1 MIRTLLLCLFGATL
15 ALTAADQPAGRSF
28 LMLGGVT
35 QIVDAAGKVTW
46 KYPAVTRDGAVLP
59 NGNLLLTLSKTKAYP
74 GGAVVEVTR
83 DQKVVWE
90 YKGTQTEVNTA
101 VLLDNGNIL
110 LTEAGD
116 KPRLLEVARDGSIKV
131 EIPLGCQTTNHH
143 MQSRMA
149 RKLPNGNYL
158 VPQEKTVREYDA
170 AGKVIWERQSP
181 ESTLDNRTFCG
192 LRNAAGH
199 TLISLTVG
207 SHLIE
212 VDATGKIVWEL
223 RDGDLQGVPLNRT
236 TALSWLPNGNI
247 VFSNYAAR
255 SPQAKMVEI
264 TRDKKVVWT
273 HTDTSKE
280 GVHEFQLL
288 DDAGKPLIGV
298 LR

>member
-1 MIRTLLLCLFGATL
+1 MIRTLLCLLLAILTL
-15 ALTAADQPAGRSF
+15 GAADKPTGRSF

-35 QIVDAAGKVTW
+35 QIVDASGKVAW
-46 KYPAVTRDGAVLP
+46 KYPAATRDGEVLP

-83 DQKVVWE
+83 DLKVVWE

-101 VLLDNGNIL
+101 VLLPNGHIL

-116 KPRLLEVARDGSIKV
+116 KPRLIEVARDGSIKV
-131 EIPLGCQTTNHH
+131 EIPLGCQITNHH

-149 RKLPNGNYL
+149 RKLPNGHYL

-170 AGKVIWERQSP
+170 AGKVVWERQNP
-181 ESTLDNRTFCG
+181 ESPLDNRSFCC

-207 SHLIE
+207 NHIIE
-212 VDATGKIVWEL
+212 VDAAGKIVWEL
-223 RDGDLQGVPLNRT
+223 RDGDLTEVRINRT
-236 TALSWLPNGNI
+236 TALAWLPNGNI

-255 SPQAKMVEI
+255 APQPKLVEI
-264 TRDKKVVWT
+264 TRAKQIVWT
-273 HTDTSKE
+273 YTDASKE

-288 DDAGKPLIGV
+288 DEAGKPLPGV

>member
-1 MIRTLLLCLFGATL
+1 MIRPLLCLFGATL
-15 ALTAADQPAGRSF
+15 ALIAADQPAGRSF

-35 QIVDAAGKVTW
+35 QIVDATGKVTW
-46 KYPAVTRDGAVLP
+46 KYPAATRDGEVLP

-101 VLLDNGNIL
+101 VLLENGNIL
-110 LTEAGD
+110 LTEAGN

-131 EIPLGCQTTNHH
+131 EIALGCQVTNHH

-149 RKLPNGNYL
+149 RKLPNGHYL
-158 VPQEKTVREYDA
+158 VPQDKTVREYDA
-170 AGKVIWERQSP
+170 AGKVVWERKSP
-181 ESTLDNRTFCG
+181 ESTLDNRTFCC
-192 LRNAAGH
+192 LRNDAGH

-212 VDATGKIVWEL
+212 VDPAGKIVWEL
-223 RDGDLQGVPLNRT
+223 RDGDLPGVPVNRT
-236 TALSWLPNGNI
+236 TALAWLPNGNI

-255 SPQAKMVEI
+255 APQAKVVEI

-273 HTDTSKE
+273 YTDATTQ

-288 DDAGKPLIGV
+288 DDAGKPLAGV

>member
-1 MIRTLLLCLFGATL
+1 MTRTLLLLLVSLTLGA
-15 ALTAADQPAGRSF
+15 AEKRAGRSF
-28 LMLGGVT
+28 LMLGGLT
-35 QIVDAAGKVTW
+35 QIVDASGKATW
-46 KYPAVTRDGAVLP
+46 KYPAATRDGEVLP
-59 NGNLLLTLSKTKAYP
+59 NGNLLLTLSKNKAYP

-83 DQKVVWE
+83 DLKIVWD

-101 VLLDNGNIL
+101 VLLPNGNVM

-131 EIPLGCQTTNHH
+131 EIPLGCQITNHH
-143 MQSRMA
+143 MQSRMS
-149 RKLPNGNYL
+149 RKLPNGHYL

-170 AGKVIWERQSP
+170 QGKVVWERQNP
-181 ESTLDNRTFCG
+181 ESSLDNRSFCC

-207 SHLIE
+207 NHIIE
-212 VDATGKIVWEL
+212 VDAAGKVVWEL
-223 RDGDLQGVPLNRT
+223 RDGDLADVRVNRT
-236 TALSWLPNGNI
+236 TALAWLPNGNI

-255 SPQAKMVEI
+255 APQPKLVEI
-264 TRDKKVVWT
+264 TRQKQVVWSY
-273 HTDTSKE
+273 TDGTNQ

-288 DDAGKPLIGV
+288 DEAGKPLAEV

>member
-1 MIRTLLLCLFGATL
+1 MIRSLLCFIGATL
-15 ALTAADQPAGRSF
+15 ALTAADRSF
-28 LMLGGVT
+28 LMLGGLT
-35 QIVDAAGKVTW
+35 QIVDASGKASW
-46 KYPAVTRDGAVLP
+46 KYPAVTRDGYILP

-101 VLLDNGNIL
+101 VLLDNGNVM

-131 EIPLGCQTTNHH
+131 EIPLGCQITNHH

-149 RKLPNGNYL
+149 RKLPNGHYL

-170 AGKVIWERQSP
+170 AGKVVWERKSP
-181 ESTLDNRTFCG
+181 ESELDNRSFCC

-199 TLISLTVG
+199 TLISLTLG
-207 SHLIE
+207 NHIIE
-212 VDATGKIVWEL
+212 VDASGKIVWEL
-223 RDGDLQGVPLNRT
+223 RDGDLPGVPVNRT

-255 SPQAKMVEI
+255 APQAKLVEI
-264 TRDKKVVWT
+264 TRDKKVVWSY
-273 HTDTSKE
+273 TDASNQ

-288 DDAGKPLIGV
+288 DEAGKPLTGV

>member
-1 MIRTLLLCLFGATL
+1 MIRTLLCLFSATL
-15 ALTAADQPAGRSF
+15 ALIAADQPAGRSF

-46 KYPAVTRDGAVLP
+46 KYPAATRDGEVLP

-101 VLLDNGNIL
+101 VLLENGNIL
-110 LTEAGD
+110 LTEAGN

-131 EIPLGCQTTNHH
+131 EIPLGCQVTNHH

-149 RKLPNGNYL
+149 RKLPNGHYL
-158 VPQEKTVREYDA
+158 VPQDKTVREYDA
-170 AGKVIWERQSP
+170 AGKVVWERQSP
-181 ESTLDNRTFCG
+181 ESTLDNRTFCC
-192 LRNAAGH
+192 LRNDAGH

-212 VDATGKIVWEL
+212 VDPAGKIVWEL
-223 RDGDLQGVPLNRT
+223 RDGDLPGVPVNRT
-236 TALSWLPNGNI
+236 TALAWLPNGNI

-255 SPQAKMVEI
+255 APQAKVVEI

-273 HTDTSKE
+273 YTDATTQ

-288 DDAGKPLIGV
+288 DDAGKPLTGV

>member
-1 MIRTLLLCLFGATL
+1 MIRTLLCFIGATL
-15 ALTAADQPAGRSF
+15 ALTAADRTF
-28 LMLGGVT
+28 LMLGGLT
-35 QIVDAAGKVTW
+35 QIVDASGKASW
-46 KYPAVTRDGAVLP
+46 KYPAVTRDGEVLP

-83 DQKVVWE
+83 DQKVIWE

-101 VLLDNGNIL
+101 VLLDNGNVM

-131 EIPLGCQTTNHH
+131 EIPLGCQITNHH

-149 RKLPNGNYL
+149 RKLPNGHYL

-170 AGKVIWERQSP
+170 AGKVVWERKSP
-181 ESTLDNRTFCG
+181 ESELDNRSFCC
-192 LRNAAGH
+192 LRNTAGH
-199 TLISLTVG
+199 TLISLTLG
-207 SHLIE
+207 NHIIE
-212 VDATGKIVWEL
+212 VDESGKIVWEL
-223 RDGDLQGVPLNRT
+223 RDGDLPGVPVNRT

-255 SPQAKMVEI
+255 APQAKLVEI
-264 TRDKKVVWT
+264 TRDKKVVWSY
-273 HTDTSKE
+273 TDTSNQ

-288 DDAGKPLIGV
+288 DEAGKPLTGV

>member
-1 MIRTLLLCLFGATL
+1 MIRPLLCLLL
-15 ALTAADQPAGRSF
+15 ASLSLDAADQPAGRSF
-28 LMLGGVT
+28 LMLGGIT
-35 QIVDAAGKVTW
+35 QIVDASGKATW
-46 KYPAVTRDGAVLP
+46 KYPAATRDGTVLS
-59 NGNLLLTLSKTKAYP
+59 NGNLLLTLSKNNAYP

-90 YKGTQTEVNTA
+90 YKGTQSEVNTA
-101 VLLDNGNIL
+101 TLLDNGNVM

-131 EIPLGCQTTNHH
+131 EIPLGCQVSNHH
-143 MQSRMA
+143 LQSRMA
-149 RKLPNGNYL
+149 RKLPNGHYL

-170 AGKVIWERQSP
+170 AGKVVWERKNP
-181 ESTLDNRTFCG
+181 ESKLDNRSFCC

-207 SHLIE
+207 NQVIE
-212 VDATGKIVWEL
+212 VDAAGKVVWEL
-223 RDGDLQGVPLNRT
+223 RDGDLPGVSVNRA
-236 TALSWLPNGNI
+236 TALAWLPNGNI

-255 SPQAKMVEI
+255 APQPKLVEI
-264 TRDKKVVWT
+264 TRDKQVVWT
-273 HTDTSKE
+273 YVDKSNQ

-288 DDAGKPLIGV
+288 DDAGKPLSGV

>member
-1 MIRTLLLCLFGATL
+1 MIRALLCLFGATL

-28 LMLGGVT
+28 LMLGGLT
-35 QIVDAAGKVTW
+35 QIVNTSGKVTW
-46 KYPAVTRDGAVLP
+46 KYPAVTRDGEVLP

-101 VLLDNGNIL
+101 VLLENGNIL

-131 EIPLGCQTTNHH
+131 EIPLGCQVTNHH

-149 RKLPNGNYL
+149 RKLPNGHYL
-158 VPQEKTVREYDA
+158 VPQDKTVREYDA
-170 AGKVIWERQSP
+170 AGKVVWERQSP
-181 ESTLDNRTFCG
+181 ESTADNRSFCC
-192 LRNAAGH
+192 LRNSAGH

-212 VDATGKIVWEL
+212 VDPAGKIVWEL
-223 RDGDLQGVPLNRT
+223 RDGDLPGVPVNRT
-236 TALSWLPNGNI
+236 TALAWLPNGNI

-255 SPQAKMVEI
+255 APQAKVVEI

-273 HTDTSKE
+273 YTDATTQ

-288 DDAGKPLIGV
+288 DDAGKPVAGV

>member
-1 MIRTLLLCLFGATL
+1 MIRTLLCFIGATL
-15 ALTAADQPAGRSF
+15 ALTAADRSF
-28 LMLGGVT
+28 LMLGGLT
-35 QIVDAAGKVTW
+35 QIVDASGKATW
-46 KYPAVTRDGAVLP
+46 KYPAVTRDGYILP
-59 NGNLLLTLSKTKAYP
+59 DGNLLLTLSKTKAYP

-83 DQKVVWE
+83 EQKVVWE
-90 YKGTQTEVNTA
+90 YKGTQSEVNTA
-101 VLLDNGNIL
+101 VLLDNGNVM

-149 RKLPNGNYL
+149 RKLPDGHYL

-170 AGKVIWERQSP
+170 AGKVVWERKSP
-181 ESTLDNRTFCG
+181 ESALDNRSFCC

-199 TLISLTVG
+199 TLISLTLG
-207 SHLIE
+207 NHIIE
-212 VDATGKIVWEL
+212 VDESGKIVWEL
-223 RDGDLQGVPLNRT
+223 RDGDLPGVPVNRT

-255 SPQAKMVEI
+255 APQAKIVEI
-264 TRDKKVVWT
+264 TRDKKVVWSY
-273 HTDTSKE
+273 TDAANQ

-288 DDAGKPLIGV
+288 DEAGKPLPEV

>member
-1 MIRTLLLCLFGATL
+1 MIRTLLCLLCATL
-15 ALTAADQPAGRSF
+15 TLNAADRSF
-28 LMLGGVT
+28 LMLGGLT
-35 QIVDAAGKVTW
+35 QIIDASGKATW
-46 KYPAVTRDGAVLP
+46 KYPAVTRDGCVLP

-116 KPRLLEVARDGSIKV
+116 KPRLLEVARDGTIKV
-131 EIPLGCQTTNHH
+131 EIPLGCQITNHH

-149 RKLPNGNYL
+149 RKLPNGHYL

-170 AGKVIWERQSP
+170 AGKVVWERKSP
-181 ESTLDNRTFCG
+181 ESELDNRSFCC

-199 TLISLTVG
+199 TLISLTLG
-207 SHLIE
+207 NHIIE
-212 VDATGKIVWEL
+212 VDASGKIVWEL
-223 RDGDLQGVPLNRT
+223 RDGDLPGVPVNRT

-255 SPQAKMVEI
+255 APQAKVVEI
-264 TRDKKVVWT
+264 TREKKVVWT
-273 HTDTSKE
+273 YTDATNQ

-288 DDAGKPLIGV
+288 DEAGKPLAGV

>member
-1 MIRTLLLCLFGATL
+1 MTRTLLLLLVSLTLGA
-15 ALTAADQPAGRSF
+15 AEKRAGRSF
-28 LMLGGVT
+28 LMLGGLT
-35 QIVDAAGKVTW
+35 QIVDASGKATW
-46 KYPAVTRDGAVLP
+46 KYPAATRDGEVLP
-59 NGNLLLTLSKTKAYP
+59 NGNLLLTLSKNKAYP

-83 DQKVVWE
+83 DLKVVWE

-101 VLLDNGNIL
+101 VLLPNGNVM

-149 RKLPNGNYL
+149 RKLPNGHYL

-170 AGKVIWERQSP
+170 QGKVVWERQNP
-181 ESTLDNRTFCG
+181 ESPLDNRSFCC

-207 SHLIE
+207 NHIIE
-212 VDATGKIVWEL
+212 VDAAGKVVWEL
-223 RDGDLQGVPLNRT
+223 RDGDLADVRVNRT
-236 TALSWLPNGNI
+236 TALAWLPNGNI

-255 SPQAKMVEI
+255 APQPKLVEI
-264 TRDKKVVWT
+264 TRQKQVVWSY
-273 HTDTSKE
+273 TDGTNQ
-280 GVHEFQLL
+280 GVHEFHLL
-288 DDAGKPLIGV
+288 DEAGNPLPEV

>member
-1 MIRTLLLCLFGATL
+1 MIRTLLCLLCATL
-15 ALTAADQPAGRSF
+15 TLNAADRSF
-28 LMLGGVT
+28 LMLGGLT
-35 QIVDAAGKVTW
+35 QIVDASGNATW
-46 KYPAVTRDGAVLP
+46 KYPAVTRDGYILP

-101 VLLDNGNIL
+101 VLLDNGNIM
-110 LTEAGD
+110 LTEAGN
-116 KPRLLEVARDGSIKV
+116 KPRLLEVTRDGSIKV

-143 MQSRMA
+143 LQSRMA
-149 RKLPNGNYL
+149 RKLANGNYL
-158 VPQEKTVREYDA
+158 VPQDKTVREYDA
-170 AGKVIWERQSP
+170 AGRIVWERKSP
-181 ESTLDNRTFCG
+181 ESELDNRSFCC

-199 TLISLTVG
+199 TLISLTLG
-207 SHLIE
+207 NHIIE
-212 VDATGKIVWEL
+212 VDPSGKIVWEL
-223 RDGDLQGVPLNRT
+223 RDGDLPGVPVNRT

-255 SPQAKMVEI
+255 APQAKVVEI

-273 HTDTSKE
+273 YTDATTQ

-288 DDAGKPLIGV
+288 DEAGKPLAGV

>member
-1 MIRTLLLCLFGATL
+1 MIRPLLCLLLAGLSLGGAE
-15 ALTAADQPAGRSF
+15 QPAGRSF
-28 LMLGGVT
+28 LMSGGIT
-35 QIVDAAGKVTW
+35 QIVDAAGKPTW
-46 KYPAVTRDGAVLP
+46 KYPAATRDGHVLP
-59 NGNLLLTLSKTKAYP
+59 NGNLLLTLSKNKAYP

-131 EIPLGCQTTNHH
+131 EIPLGCQVTNHH

-149 RKLPNGNYL
+149 RKLPNGHYL

-170 AGKVIWERQSP
+170 AGKVVWERQNP
-181 ESTLDNRTFCG
+181 ESPLDNRSFCC
-192 LRNAAGH
+192 LRNATGH
-199 TLISLTVG
+199 TLISLTVAN
-207 SHLIE
+207 HVIE
-212 VDATGKIVWEL
+212 VDEAGKIVWEL
-223 RDGDLQGVPLNRT
+223 RDGDLPGVPVNRT
-236 TALSWLPNGNI
+236 TALAWLPNGNI

-255 SPQAKMVEI
+255 APQPKLVEI
-264 TRDKKVVWT
+264 TRAKQIVWSYS
-273 HTDTSKE
+273 DASNQ
-280 GVHEFQLL
+280 GIHEFQLL
-288 DDAGKPLIGV
+288 DADGKPQAQV

>member
-1 MIRTLLLCLFGATL
+1 MIRTLLCFIGATL
-15 ALTAADQPAGRSF
+15 ALTAADRTF
-28 LMLGGVT
+28 LMLGGLT
-35 QIVDAAGKVTW
+35 QIVDASGKASW
-46 KYPAVTRDGAVLP
+46 KYPAVTRDGEVLP

-90 YKGTQTEVNTA
+90 YKGAQTEVNTA
-101 VLLDNGNIL
+101 VLLDNGNVM

-116 KPRLLEVARDGSIKV
+116 KPRLLEVARDGSIKL
-131 EIPLGCQTTNHH
+131 EIPLGCQIANHH

-149 RKLPNGNYL
+149 RKLSNGHYL

-170 AGKVIWERQSP
+170 AGKVVWERKSP
-181 ESTLDNRTFCG
+181 ESELDNRSFCC
-192 LRNAAGH
+192 LRNSAGH
-199 TLISLTVG
+199 TLISLTLG
-207 SHLIE
+207 NHIIE
-212 VDATGKIVWEL
+212 VDASGKIVWEL
-223 RDGDLQGVPLNRT
+223 RDGDLPGVPVNRT

-255 SPQAKMVEI
+255 APQAKLVEI
-264 TRDKKVVWT
+264 TRDKKVVWSY
-273 HTDTSKE
+273 TDASNQ

-288 DDAGKPLIGV
+288 DEAGKPLTGV

>member
-1 MIRTLLLCLFGATL
+1 MIRTLLCFIGATL
-15 ALTAADQPAGRSF
+15 ALTAADRSF
-28 LMLGGVT
+28 LMLGGLT
-35 QIVDAAGKVTW
+35 QIIDASGKATW
-46 KYPAVTRDGAVLP
+46 KYPAVTRDGYILP

-83 DQKVVWE
+83 DQKVIWE

-101 VLLDNGNIL
+101 VLLDNGNVM

-131 EIPLGCQTTNHH
+131 EIPLGCQITNHH

-149 RKLPNGNYL
+149 RKLPNGHYL

-170 AGKVIWERQSP
+170 AGKVVWERQSP
-181 ESTLDNRTFCG
+181 ESELDNRSFCC

-199 TLISLTVG
+199 TLISLTLG
-207 SHLIE
+207 NHIIE
-212 VDATGKIVWEL
+212 VDESGEIVWEL
-223 RDGDLQGVPLNRT
+223 RDGDLPGVPVNRT

-255 SPQAKMVEI
+255 APQAKLVEI
-264 TRDKKVVWT
+264 TRDKKIVWT
-273 HTDTSKE
+273 YTDATNQ

-288 DDAGKPLIGV
+288 DEAGKPLTGV

>member
-1 MIRTLLLCLFGATL
+1 MIRTLLCFFGATL
-15 ALTAADQPAGRSF
+15 ALTAADRSF
-28 LMLGGVT
+28 LMLGGLT
-35 QIVDAAGKVTW
+35 QIVDASGKATW
-46 KYPAVTRDGAVLP
+46 KYPAVTRDGYILP

-83 DQKVVWE
+83 DQKVIWE

-101 VLLDNGNIL
+101 VLLDNGNVM

-131 EIPLGCQTTNHH
+131 EIPLGCQITNHH

-149 RKLPNGNYL
+149 RKLPNGHYL

-170 AGKVIWERQSP
+170 AGKVVWERKSP
-181 ESTLDNRTFCG
+181 ESTLDNRSFCC

-207 SHLIE
+207 NHVIE
-212 VDATGKIVWEL
+212 VDPAGKVVWEL
-223 RDGDLQGVPLNRT
+223 RDGDLPGVSVNRA
-236 TALSWLPNGNI
+236 TALAWLPNGNI

-255 SPQAKMVEI
+255 APQPKLVEI
-264 TRDKKVVWT
+264 TRDKKVVWSY
-273 HTDTSKE
+273 TDASNQ

-288 DDAGKPLIGV
+288 DEAGKPLTGV

>member
-1 MIRTLLLCLFGATL
+1 MIRPLLALLGTLLAL
-15 ALTAADQPAGRSF
+15 AAADQPAGRSF
-28 LMLGGVT
+28 LMLGGFT
-35 QIVDAAGKVTW
+35 QIVDAAGKATW
-46 KYPAVTRDGAVLP
+46 KYPAATRDGQVLP
-59 NGNLLLTLSKTKAYP
+59 NGNLLLTLSKNKAYP

-90 YKGTQTEVNTA
+90 YKGTQSEVNTG
-101 VLLDNGNIL
+101 VLLDNGNVL

-131 EIPLGCQTTNHH
+131 EIPLGCQVTNHH

-149 RKLPNGNYL
+149 RKLPNGHYL
-158 VPQEKTVREYDA
+158 VPQDRTVREYDA
-170 AGKVIWERQSP
+170 AGKVVWESKSP
-181 ESTLDNRTFCG
+181 ESTMDNRSFCC

-207 SHLIE
+207 NHLIE
-212 VDATGKIVWEL
+212 VDQAGKIVWEL
-223 RDGDLQGVPLNRT
+223 RDGDLPGVPVNRT

-255 SPQAKMVEI
+255 APQPKLVEI
-264 TRDKKVVWT
+264 TREKKVVWT
-273 HTDTSKE
+273 YADATNQ

-288 DDAGKPLIGV
+288 DEAGKPLAGV

>member
-1 MIRTLLLCLFGATL
+1 MIRTLLCFIGATL
-15 ALTAADQPAGRSF
+15 ALTAADRTF
-28 LMLGGVT
+28 LMLGGLT
-35 QIVDAAGKVTW
+35 QIVDASGKASW
-46 KYPAVTRDGAVLP
+46 KYPAVTRDGEVLP

-101 VLLDNGNIL
+101 VLLDNGNVM

-116 KPRLLEVARDGSIKV
+116 KPRLLEVSRDGSIKV
-131 EIPLGCQTTNHH
+131 QIPLGCQITNHH

-149 RKLPNGNYL
+149 RKLPNGHYL

-170 AGKVIWERQSP
+170 AGKVVWERKSP
-181 ESTLDNRTFCG
+181 ESELDNRSFCC
-192 LRNAAGH
+192 LRNSAGH
-199 TLISLTVG
+199 TLISLTLG
-207 SHLIE
+207 NHIIE
-212 VDATGKIVWEL
+212 VDESGKIVWEL
-223 RDGDLQGVPLNRT
+223 RDGDLPGVPVNRT

-255 SPQAKMVEI
+255 APQAKLVEI
-264 TRDKKVVWT
+264 TRDKKVVWSY
-273 HTDTSKE
+273 TDTSNQ

-288 DDAGKPLIGV
+288 DEAGKPLTGV

>member
-1 MIRTLLLCLFGATL
+1 MIRSLLCFIGATL
-15 ALTAADQPAGRSF
+15 ALTAADRSF
-28 LMLGGVT
+28 LMLGGLT
-35 QIVDAAGKVTW
+35 QIVDASGKATW
-46 KYPAVTRDGAVLP
+46 KYPAVTRDGYILP

-83 DQKVVWE
+83 DQKVIWE

-101 VLLDNGNIL
+101 VLLDNGNVM

-131 EIPLGCQTTNHH
+131 EIPLGCQIANHH

-149 RKLPNGNYL
+149 RKLPNGHYL

-170 AGKVIWERQSP
+170 AGKVVWERKSP
-181 ESTLDNRTFCG
+181 ESELDNRSFCC

-199 TLISLTVG
+199 TLISLTLG
-207 SHLIE
+207 NHIIE
-212 VDATGKIVWEL
+212 VDASGKTVWEL
-223 RDGDLQGVPLNRT
+223 RDGDLPGVPVNRT

-255 SPQAKMVEI
+255 APQAKLVEI
-264 TRDKKVVWT
+264 TRDKKIVWSY
-273 HTDTSKE
+273 TDGSTQ

-288 DDAGKPLIGV
+288 DEAGKPLTGV

>member
-1 MIRTLLLCLFGATL
+1 MIRPLLCLLPASLSLG
-15 ALTAADQPAGRSF
+15 AADKPASRSF
-28 LMLGGVT
+28 LMLGGLT

-46 KYPAVTRDGAVLP
+46 KYPAVTRDGYILP
-59 NGNLLLTLSKTKAYP
+59 NGNLLLTLSKNKAYP

-90 YKGTQTEVNTA
+90 YKGTQSEVNTA
-101 VLLDNGNIL
+101 VLLDNGNMM

-131 EIPLGCQTTNHH
+131 EVPLGCQISNHH
-143 MQSRMA
+143 LQSRMA
-149 RKLPNGNYL
+149 RKLPNGHYL
-158 VPQEKTVREYDA
+158 VPQDKTVREYDA
-170 AGKVIWERQSP
+170 EGKVVWERKSP
-181 ESTLDNRTFCG
+181 ESPLDNRSFCC

-207 SHLIE
+207 NHVIE
-212 VDATGKIVWEL
+212 VDPAGKIVWEL
-223 RDGDLQGVPLNRT
+223 RDGDLAGVQVNRA

-255 SPQAKMVEI
+255 APQPKLVEI
-264 TRDKKVVWT
+264 TRDKQVVWT
-273 HTDTSKE
+273 YVDKSNQ

-288 DDAGKPLIGV
+288 DAEGKPQVGV

>member
-1 MIRTLLLCLFGATL
+1 MIRFALLLLASLTL
-15 ALTAADQPAGRSF
+15 VAADQPAGRSF
-28 LMLGGVT
+28 LMLGGLT
-35 QIVDAAGKVTW
+35 QIVDGSGKAIW
-46 KYPAVTRDGAVLP
+46 KYPAATRDGYVLP
-59 NGNLLLTLSKTKAYP
+59 NGNLLLTLSKNKAYP

-83 DQKVVWE
+83 DQKIVWE
-90 YKGTQTEVNTA
+90 YKGTQSEVNTA
-101 VLLDNGNIL
+101 VLLANGNIM

-131 EIPLGCQTTNHH
+131 EIPLGCQVTNHH

-149 RKLPNGNYL
+149 RPLPNGHYL
-158 VPQEKTVREYDA
+158 VPQDKTVREYDA
-170 AGKVIWERQSP
+170 AGKVVWERKNP
-181 ESTLDNRTFCG
+181 ESALDNRSFCC

-207 SHLIE
+207 NHIIE
-212 VDATGKIVWEL
+212 VDAEGKIVWEL
-223 RDGDLQGVPLNRT
+223 RDGDLPGVPVNRT

-255 SPQAKMVEI
+255 APQPKLVEI
-264 TRDKKVVWT
+264 TREKKVVWT
-273 HTDTSKE
+273 YVDGTKE

-288 DDAGKPLIGV
+288 DEAGKPLTGV

>member
-1 MIRTLLLCLFGATL
+1 MIRTLLCFIGATL
-15 ALTAADQPAGRSF
+15 ALTAADRSF
-28 LMLGGVT
+28 LMLGGLT
-35 QIVDAAGKVTW
+35 QIVDASGKASW
-46 KYPAVTRDGAVLP
+46 KYPAVTRDGYILP

-101 VLLDNGNIL
+101 VLLENGNVM

-131 EIPLGCQTTNHH
+131 EIPLGCQITNHH

-149 RKLPNGNYL
+149 RKLPNGHYL

-170 AGKVIWERQSP
+170 AGKVVWERKSP
-181 ESTLDNRTFCG
+181 ESTLDNRSFCC

-207 SHLIE
+207 NHVIE
-212 VDATGKIVWEL
+212 VDPAGKVVWEL
-223 RDGDLQGVPLNRT
+223 RDGDLPGVSVNRA
-236 TALSWLPNGNI
+236 TALAWLPNGNI

-255 SPQAKMVEI
+255 APQPKLVEI
-264 TRDKKVVWT
+264 TRDKKVVWSY
-273 HTDTSKE
+273 TDASNQ

-288 DDAGKPLIGV
+288 DEAGKPLTGV

>member
-1 MIRTLLLCLFGATL
+1 MFGAAL

-28 LMLGGVT
+28 MMLAGIT
-35 QIVDAAGKVTW
+35 PIVDAAGKPTW
-46 KYPAVTRDGAVLP
+46 KYPAATRDGEVLP

-90 YKGTQTEVNTA
+90 YKGSQTEVNTA
-101 VLLDNGNIL
+101 VLLPNGNIL

-149 RKLPNGNYL
+149 RKLPNGHYL

-170 AGKVIWERQSP
+170 SGKVFWERKSP
-181 ESTLDNRTFCG
+181 ESKLDNRSFCS
-192 LRNAAGH
+192 LRNASGH

-212 VDATGKIVWEL
+212 VDPAGKIVWEL
-223 RDGDLQGVPLNRT
+223 RDGDLPGVPVNRT
-236 TALSWLPNGNI
+236 TALAWLPNGNI

-255 SPQAKMVEI
+255 APQAKVVEI

-273 HTDTSKE
+273 YTDATTQ

-288 DDAGKPLIGV
+288 DDAGKPLAGV

>member
-1 MIRTLLLCLFGATL
+1 MTRTLLLLLVSLTLGA
-15 ALTAADQPAGRSF
+15 AEKRAGRSF
-28 LMLGGVT
+28 LMLGGLT
-35 QIVDAAGKVTW
+35 QIVDASGKATW
-46 KYPAVTRDGAVLP
+46 KYPAATRDGEVLP
-59 NGNLLLTLSKTKAYP
+59 NGNLLLTLSKNKAYP

-83 DQKVVWE
+83 DLKVVWE

-101 VLLDNGNIL
+101 VLLPNGNIM

-131 EIPLGCQTTNHH
+131 EIPLGCQITNHH

-149 RKLPNGNYL
+149 RKLPNGHYL

-170 AGKVIWERQSP
+170 QGKVVWERQNP
-181 ESTLDNRTFCG
+181 ESPLDNRSFCC

-207 SHLIE
+207 NHIIE
-212 VDATGKIVWEL
+212 VDAAGKVVWEL
-223 RDGDLQGVPLNRT
+223 RDGDLADVRVNRT
-236 TALSWLPNGNI
+236 TALAWLPNGNI

-255 SPQAKMVEI
+255 APQPKLVEI
-264 TRDKKVVWT
+264 TRQKQVVWSY
-273 HTDTSKE
+273 TDGSNQ
-280 GVHEFQLL
+280 GVHEFHLL
-288 DDAGKPLIGV
+288 DEAGKPLPEV

>member
-1 MIRTLLLCLFGATL
+1 MIRTLLCFFGATL
-15 ALTAADQPAGRSF
+15 ALTAADRSF
-28 LMLGGVT
+28 LMLGGLT
-35 QIVDAAGKVTW
+35 QIVDASGKATW
-46 KYPAVTRDGAVLP
+46 KYPAVTRDGYILP

-83 DQKVVWE
+83 DQKVIWE

-101 VLLDNGNIL
+101 VLLDNGNVM

-131 EIPLGCQTTNHH
+131 EIPLGCQITNHH

-149 RKLPNGNYL
+149 RKLPNGHYL

-170 AGKVIWERQSP
+170 AGKVVWERKSP
-181 ESTLDNRTFCG
+181 ESELDNRSFCC

-199 TLISLTVG
+199 TLISLTLG
-207 SHLIE
+207 NHIIE
-212 VDATGKIVWEL
+212 VDASGKIVWEL
-223 RDGDLQGVPLNRT
+223 RDGDLRGVPVNRT

-255 SPQAKMVEI
+255 APQAKLVEI
-264 TRDKKVVWT
+264 TRDKKVVWSY
-273 HTDTSKE
+273 TDASNQ

-288 DDAGKPLIGV
+288 DEAGKPLTGV

>member
-1 MIRTLLLCLFGATL
+1 MIRTLLCFIGATL
-15 ALTAADQPAGRSF
+15 ALTAADRSF
-28 LMLGGVT
+28 LMLGGLT
-35 QIVDAAGKVTW
+35 QIVDASGKATW
-46 KYPAVTRDGAVLP
+46 KYPAVTRDGYILP

-83 DQKVVWE
+83 DQKVIWE

-101 VLLDNGNIL
+101 VLLDNGNVM

-131 EIPLGCQTTNHH
+131 EIPLGCQITNHH

-149 RKLPNGNYL
+149 RKLPNGHYL

-170 AGKVIWERQSP
+170 AGKVVWERQSP
-181 ESTLDNRTFCG
+181 ESELDNRSFCC

-199 TLISLTVG
+199 TLISLTLG
-207 SHLIE
+207 NHIIE
-212 VDATGKIVWEL
+212 VDASGKIVWEL
-223 RDGDLQGVPLNRT
+223 RDGDLPGVPVNRT

-255 SPQAKMVEI
+255 APQAKLVEI
-264 TRDKKVVWT
+264 TRDKKIVWSY
-273 HTDTSKE
+273 TDGSTQ

-288 DDAGKPLIGV
+288 DEAGKPLTGV